1 MIVPLS
7 LVGLVAL
14 VCLGLLASPYPFLAP
29 GGVIALAGALVLY
42 RKPAWGLLAI
52 VALVPLEGILKDS
65 LLSGAKLVGIGLA
78 LILSL
83 QLAVGQLSGER
94 LRTTHWLLLIPFMVL
109 YLLSLWTS
117 DNLGVSLSHMRELS
131 VGLVVFGITL
141 LIGRDLDLPTLARV
155 MTVTVCITCLFA
167 MFSSKYQEGGRA
179 SALLDPNNF
188 ALLITVA
195 MPMGLWLAF
204 KARQPLL
211 KLFWAG
217 CCLLLLAGMTKTESR
232 SGLVVLMISLAIV
245 IYNYRIQVAR
255 IRPRHLGFAMLGL
268 AIVLPI
274 GAAMMPKGY
283 VERIQSLVL
292 LKSGANAHKDESL
305 GRRSS
310 YLVVGKEMVS
320 HSPVLGTGPGTFPL
334 HYAKTGFAKAFS
346 PFGSKSSE
354 LFRRAHNTYLEI
366 LSETG
371 LPAGLMFIG
380 MIALAM
386 RNFWHARTCWLAA
399 GDQDKADLMTHL
411 TMTMLAMGLF
421 LMFLSA
427 PNHKYLWM
435 LLALSSVVVRHA
447 AEARTKEVLR

>member
-65 LLSGAKLVGIGLA
+65 LMSGAKLVGIGMI

-83 QLAVGQLSGER
+83 QLAVGQLPGER
-94 LRTTHWLLLIPFMVL
+94 LRSNYWRLLIPFMVL
-109 YLLSLWTS
+109 YLMSLWTS
-117 DNLGVSLSHMRELS
+117 DNLGLSMAHMRELM

-141 LIGRDLDLPTLARV
+141 MVGRDLNLAALARV
-155 MTVTVCITCLFA
+155 VTLGVCVTCLFA
-167 MFSSKYQEGGRA
+167 MFSTKYQEQGRA

-204 KARQPLL
+204 KTRQPLL
-211 KLFWAG
+211 KLFWVG
-217 CCLLLLAGMTKTESR
+217 CCILLLAGMTKTESR
-232 SGLVVLMISLAIV
+232 SGIVVLLISLAIV
-245 IYNYRIQVAR
+245 IYNYRVQVAR

-268 AIVLPI
+268 AIILPL

-283 VERIQSLVL
+283 LERIQSLMQ
-292 LKSGANAHKDESL
+292 LKSGVNAHKDESL

-334 HYAKTGFAKAFS
+334 HYAATGFAKAFS
-346 PFGSKSSE
+346 PFGSKTSE

-371 LPAGLMFIG
+371 LPAGLLFIG
-380 MIALAM
+380 MIVLAL
-386 RNFWHARTCWLAA
+386 RNFWHARTRWLAA
-399 GDQDKADLMTHL
+399 GEQDKADMMTHM

-435 LLALSSVVVRHA
+435 LLALSSVAVRHA
-447 AEARTKEVLR
+447 TEACTKEVLR